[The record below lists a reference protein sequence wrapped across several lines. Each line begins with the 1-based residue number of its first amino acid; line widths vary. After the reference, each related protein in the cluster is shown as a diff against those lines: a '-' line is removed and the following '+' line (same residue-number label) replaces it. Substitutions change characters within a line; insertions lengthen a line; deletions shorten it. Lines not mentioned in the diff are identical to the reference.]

1 MIRSKNRLKAKIL
14 RLSGSNG
21 SLVSSYSAR
30 AAGSVGRVA
39 QAPSASTRSA
49 NSAAGNGRGW
59 STERSIIFLEWHAV
73 AGKGGDGGMVD
84 NAAAECN
91 SNLMTAWGAVEMPV
105 CSATF

>member
-1 MIRSKNRLKAKIL
+1 MRSKNRLKVKIL

-30 AAGSVGRVA
+30 AAGSVGGVA

-49 NSAAGNGRGW
+49 RSAAGSGRGL
-59 STERSIIFLEWHAV
+59 SSIIFLELHAV
-73 AGKGGDGGMVD
+73 AGSGRGGGMVD

-91 SNLMTAWGAVEMPV
+91 SNLVTAGGAVE
-105 CSATF
+105 